1 MANSTF
7 TKLIAMAS
15 AVATIGTVAF
25 EFTPYSSQNSLIKQ
39 GVDSLKAMVQGKDE
53 ALAKLQAEYDEVMA
67 NLNNAN
73 QSLETARAKLQAIYQ
88 KITGQAWDEANGD
101 ILNFDFN
108 TLIKDGDQFESNV
121 DGNAICDVLGLPH
134 GSSTQQIIVAIQNL
148 QEQIADLAQQVQ
160 NLQAQVAELQAEI
173 ATYKEEESQLV
184 LDLQQQISDLKA
196 RAESEANAIIE
207 QANDEEQEQ
216 LDYINGV
223 INELENP
230 EQEVPEEEPGED
242 ETPVSEYVEFELVG
256 DWSQATE
263 AQKTLLI
270 NTLNS
275 FNIKNDSNIGPVE
288 VTCNRAS
295 YSEYSKVIDVTIN
308 NEEVYNIITS
318 HELYSSSG
326 FRFNSSGQ
334 MVSNNAYSSLTQ
346 INKGN
351 TIKINLKTN

>member
-39 GVDSLKAMVQGKDE
+39 GVDSLKAIVQGKNA

-216 LDYINGV
+216 LNYLN
-223 INELENP
+223 NTLTELGGEAVVP
-230 EQEVPEEEPGED
+230 EEEVPEEEGE
-242 ETPVSEYVEFELVG
+242 VEEDNNVVLSG
-256 DWSQATE
+256 DWSKATE
-263 AQKTLLI
+263 EDKNAI
-270 NTLNS
+270 LNMC
-275 FNIKNDSNIGPVE
+275 NELGIQNAE
-288 VTCNRAS
+288 VTAG
-295 YSEYSKVIDVTIN
+295 YAVD
-308 NEEVYNIITS
+308 
-318 HELYSSSG
+318 SSG
-326 FRFNSSGQ
+326 NYIEIKVPTEAYNVMVANEYYDAATQSLYISDSGNI
-334 MVSNNAYSSLTQ
+334 VSKSTANPDGKAVVPDGYIRVRISQ
-346 INKGN
+346 Q
-351 TIKINLKTN
+351 